1 MASKVMFTAVPKPE
15 HVPDELVVDFN
26 IFGEP
31 QLLEDLHGRVLDLAR
46 NAPPIFW
53 SPYNGGAWL
62 LASHEVVFKASRDPE
77 RFTSEFMSFDE
88 VRALRAALGPDD
100 PHLLMPTPINM
111 DPPVHTAYRAPLQT
125 AFSPKAMLAL
135 REDIRA
141 LCVSLIEAVKEE
153 GGCEFMEAIAEPLPV
168 RFFLRMFGLPEDKQK
183 EYRALVVEHNNNR
196 EYDRA
201 KTQRMLQK
209 LAGVMHDTIM
219 DRQENPRGDLISLLW
234 SSTIEGQSTT
244 LNDIED
250 YCVVLFLAGLDTV
263 MNGMG
268 LGIRHLAMNP
278 DLQAKVRADLALVPD
293 VTEEI
298 LRRYTFTIPP
308 RMVARDMVFEGVTM
322 KRGEVAYLFLPAAD
336 LDEAEFPEPQKFDLQ
351 RENKA
356 HIAFGTGPHR
366 CLGSHLARIELQVL
380 YEEMLTRLPEFRID
394 PERPPVFHGGTVL
407 GPEELW
413 IRWD

>member
-1 MASKVMFTAVPKPE
+1 
-15 HVPDELVVDFN
+15 
-26 IFGEP
+26 
-31 QLLEDLHGRVLDLAR
+31 
-46 NAPPIFW
+46 
-53 SPYNGGAWL
+53 
-62 LASHEVVFKASRDPE
+62 
-77 RFTSEFMSFDE
+77 
-88 VRALRAALGPDD
+88 
-100 PHLLMPTPINM
+100 
-111 DPPVHTAYRAPLQT
+111 
-125 AFSPKAMLAL
+125 
-135 REDIRA
+135 
-141 LCVSLIEAVKEE
+141 
-153 GGCEFMEAIAEPLPV
+153 MEAIAEPLPV
-168 RFFLRMFGLPEDKQK
+168 RFFLRLFGLPEDKQK

-196 EYDRA
+196 EYDRE

-219 DRQENPRGDLISLLW
+219 DRKENPRGDLISLLW
-234 SSTIEGQSTT
+234 GSTVNGQPTT

-268 LGIRHLAMNP
+268 LGIRHLALNP
-278 DLQAKVRADLALVPD
+278 DLQAQVRGDPRLVPD

-336 LDEAEFPEPQKFDLQ
+336 LDADEFPEPQKFDLE
-351 RENKA
+351 RDNKA

-380 YEEMLTRLPEFRID
+380 YEEMLSRLPEFRID
-394 PERPPVFHGGTVL
+394 PDKPPVFHGGTVFGL
-407 GPEELW
+407 EELW